1 MSESDDAGKMEM
13 DQLMR
18 TIPPMDV
25 TMAAALLR
33 EAKEVFDELGVV
45 FFLRQGTCLGAVR
58 DGAFIPWDDDID
70 LGSIYGMHGLTK
82 RSVAS
87 VADAFRARGFHVE
100 AATSSGE
107 YVARHHE
114 APHTD
119 RLVLLPRSQGPHRPL
134 PERVDPGG
142 GVRSPPR
149 GRLRSARG
157 FSYPVRL
164 KSTFAASTDRT
175 GRRPSVSAMRR
186 TSSITS
192 RLSGWLGPGV
202 SGGSSRPVS
211 RAGPLCF
218 KSSESMA
225 SQSRMA
231 KSPWRVW
238 AEAGRTTTATHGATC
253 LGKTYTHWSCG
264 RRDGKRCYMRSSL
277 RPVGGTCTGP
287 TPSGR
292 RGVSSCSQ
300 RSADGRGLDPSPLRQ
315 PQQQIPDEPPE
326 EVR

>member
-1 MSESDDAGKMEM
+1 MSERDAAGETEM

-25 TMAAALLR
+25 TMAVALLR
-33 EAKEVFDELGVV
+33 EAGDLPRRGPRWRLHPLGRRYRPRLQLWDARPNQAVGGV
-45 FFLRQGTCLGAVR
+45 RGRGLQGSRIPRRGGNVQRR
-58 DGAFIPWDDDID
+58 D
-70 LGSIYGMHGLTK
+70 M
-82 RSVAS
+82 
-87 VADAFRARGFHVE
+87 
-100 AATSSGE
+100 
-107 YVARHHE
+107 ARHHE
-114 APHTD
+114 TPHTD
-119 RLVLLPRSQGPHRPL
+119 RLVLLPRPQGPRRPL
-134 PERVDPGG
+134 PECQSRWSCLPASE
-142 GVRSPPR
+142 RSTS
-149 GRLRSARG
+149 LARG
-157 FSYPVRL
+157 FSYPVHL

-202 SGGSSRPVS
+202 SGGSSRSVS

-218 KSSESMA
+218 KSSGSMA
-225 SQSRMA
+225 GQSRMA

-238 AEAGRTTTATHGATC
+238 AGAGRMATATRGATC
-253 LGKTYTHWSCG
+253 PGKTYTPWSCG

-300 RSADGRGLDPSPLRQ
+300 RSADGGASTLRRCANPAADPRRAARRGTSGRRQ
-315 PQQQIPDEPPE
+315 
-326 EVR
+326 RWGG